1 MLDPAQTNMG
11 DPMVL
16 PCEMQGTSIRPIA
29 AGAHWQLG
37 KTESHGGW
45 FAHVLD
51 KIIEEHQPQSQE
63 EWLSCVAHAHVK
75 NQMIQVHGHSPHQF
89 VFGKNPNIPEDLLN
103 DPVSVVS
110 ATAALTEEAIARS
123 QAMRTTAE

>member
-1 MLDPAQTNMG
+1 
-11 DPMVL
+11 MVL